1 VDRTLSPCTVC
12 VHSPKKCGF
21 FSFQISAA
29 SRERAENSTSALSNG
44 AMAYRYKNSRLNSE
58 HSPDLSITHPLETE
72 HPSAVPIIP
81 LPGISLSDFASR
93 HAVEWFHIS
102 REKLRYRS
110 QFPPPSQ
117 VAITVVYRYPAWAGA
132 TISWSRP
139 MSRPAVPII
148 TLLSTTL
155 TDLRLDRHQNW

>member
-1 VDRTLSPCTVC
+1 MKVASPVLNAGDEETDMRQLKHCALSL
-12 VHSPKKCGF
+12 
-21 FSFQISAA
+21 
-29 SRERAENSTSALSNG
+29 RNSTQ
-44 AMAYRYKNSRLNSE
+44 Y
-58 HSPDLSITHPLETE
+58 
-72 HPSAVPIIP
+72 PSAVPIIP

-102 REKLRYRS
+102 REKLCYRS

-155 TDLRLDRHQNW
+155 TDLRLDRHQN